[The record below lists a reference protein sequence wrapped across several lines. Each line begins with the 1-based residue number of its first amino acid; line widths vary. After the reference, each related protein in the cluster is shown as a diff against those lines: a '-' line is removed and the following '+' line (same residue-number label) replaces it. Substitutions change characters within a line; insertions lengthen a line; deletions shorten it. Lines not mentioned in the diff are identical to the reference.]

1 MGRGSIALALFY
13 FMYIK
18 KLADAIYNDV
28 VSGLQGY
35 HHNPS
40 ISMEQLEDDVVD
52 ERLQIISEYIHK
64 GTLPFKDLLIAIN
77 CIPVDCKDLEKCRCR
92 ETTGT
97 PMAHFE
103 IPQTI
108 NGIRSIDYIGSIDKQ
123 LPFMFYTSIYQ
134 KDFYHKY
141 RKRGKDKPYVWIDTT
156 PNENGMYDGYIF
168 NAPMIKQISVVAIFK
183 DPRQLEDYSCCS
195 DLDDDNYSALNNEIK
210 RRLTEKKLRYYRQ
223 LAMQPQPNDQTYKP

>member
-1 MGRGSIALALFY
+1 ML
-13 FMYIK
+13 IK

-52 ERLQIISEYIHK
+52 ERLQILKEYLIK
-64 GTLPFKDLLIAIN
+64 GTLPIKDLLTAVN

-92 ETTGT
+92 ETTGGT
-97 PMAHFE
+97 PTAHFE
-103 IPQTI
+103 IPQI
-108 NGIRSIDYIGSIDKQ
+108 ISEGIDYIGSTDKQ
-123 LPFMFYTSIYQ
+123 LPFMYYTSSQ
-134 KDFYHKY
+134 WNRYHKY
-141 RKRGKDKPYVWIDTT
+141 RKRGKNRPFVYIDMT
-156 PNENGMYDGYIF
+156 PNENGMYDAYIF

-183 DPRQLEDYSCCS
+183 DPRQLENYACCS
-195 DLDDDNYSALNNEIK
+195 DLDDDNLSFLNNEIK

-223 LAMQPQPNDQTYKP
+223 FAMQPLPNDQTYKP